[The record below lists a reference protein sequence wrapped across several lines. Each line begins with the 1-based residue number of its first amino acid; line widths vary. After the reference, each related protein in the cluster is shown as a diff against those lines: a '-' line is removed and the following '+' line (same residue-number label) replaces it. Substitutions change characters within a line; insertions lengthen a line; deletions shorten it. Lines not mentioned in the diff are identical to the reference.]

1 MHFKEKWRT
10 AQRFYKIIGQ
20 VSEDCGTKQEGNMC
34 TKLTL
39 VRNIC
44 IKELVSEE
52 NKCVGVRGK
61 Y

>member
-1 MHFKEKWRT
+1 
-10 AQRFYKIIGQ
+10 
-20 VSEDCGTKQEGNMC
+20 MC
-34 TKLTL
+34 TKLML

-44 IKELVSEE
+44 VKELLPEE